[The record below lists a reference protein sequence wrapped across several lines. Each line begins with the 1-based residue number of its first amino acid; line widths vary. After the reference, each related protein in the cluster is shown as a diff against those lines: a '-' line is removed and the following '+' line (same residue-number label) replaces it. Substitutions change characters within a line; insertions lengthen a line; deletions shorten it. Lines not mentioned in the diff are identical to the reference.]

1 MSLKEKNIDLINY
14 CNKAIELESQIFSTE
29 ASINNLEKAK
39 NPANYRNRDNNQRI
53 HDKYV
58 NSGYNYLQE
67 DIKSKKLIIFGFGVF
82 IFCAFFL
89 VFGSS
94 VLGFISAL
102 IFACVVSFIIY
113 ANYSNK
119 KLKEYEETKNSR
131 ELSYTQYLNNSED
144 EKFINEV
151 NDWSNTYYEK
161 QLKEYDSLLL
171 EKNKMKDSLSK
182 LYEMKDKFYSD
193 DVIYA
198 KYRNL
203 AALSTIKE
211 YLESERCY
219 ELTGPDGAYNKYDLE
234 EQNNRIITKLDQL
247 VDKSGEILQS
257 LQDIKGN
264 QFVLYTALT
273 EINNNII
280 KVGGELDYHSALLQS
295 IDKNANLAQF
305 HTSWWYR

>member
-1 MSLKEKNIDLINY
+1 MNSIEKNADLINY

-67 DIKSKKLIIFGFGVF
+67 DLKSKKLIIFGFGVF

-113 ANYSNK
+113 ANYSNIR
-119 KLKEYEETKNSR
+119 LKEYEETKNSR
-131 ELSYTQYLNNSED
+131 ELSYTQYLNNGED

-203 AALSTIKE
+203 AAISTIKE

-257 LQDIKGN
+257 LQDIKEN
-264 QFVLYTALT
+264 QFVLYTALNK
-273 EINNNII
+273 INNNII
-280 KVGGELDYHSALLQS
+280 KVSGELDYHTALLQS
-295 IDKNANLAQF
+295 IDKNADLAQF